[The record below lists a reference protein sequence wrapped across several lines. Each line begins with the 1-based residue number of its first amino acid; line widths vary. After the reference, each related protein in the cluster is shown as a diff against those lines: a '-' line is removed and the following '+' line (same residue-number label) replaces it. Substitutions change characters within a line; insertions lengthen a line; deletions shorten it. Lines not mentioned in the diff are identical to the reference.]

1 MTQTPFQSIPHLSLI
16 TSHGW
21 CKATPPNK
29 KQLWL
34 LADLFFL
41 RQGWWNKRFGQ
52 VAFKGG
58 IKCRCITSR
67 SSVIGLVGVPPLV
80 GLVGWFH
87 WREEPKNSEF
97 FSFTVLDASTNMSF
111 QRIKRCNMRI
121 FHPIFRHVQ
130 EAYPPWNQ
138 QFAPENRPSQK
149 EISSSNHPFL
159 MLC

>member
-1 MTQTPFQSIPHLSLI
+1 MTQTPLQSKPHLSLI

-21 CKATPPNK
+21 CKATPRNK

-34 LADLFFL
+34 LAE
-41 RQGWWNKRFGQ
+41 WNKRDQ
-52 VAFKGG
+52 VVIKGG
-58 IKCRCITSR
+58 IKCRCITWR

-80 GLVGWFH
+80 ALVGWFH